1 MYSQFNEEEIIC
13 NYFSNRLGIVLDIG
27 ANDGKTFSNSLALIE
42 KGWSAIC
49 VEPTEEAFVRLFNL
63 HKNNSLVVCLN
74 NAITEKS
81 GTNVMLV
88 NGVHYKDDVGLL
100 SIVCGENF
108 DVTKPI
114 EKNEYNW
121 QNYQIVKTLTFEDMV
136 SEITINIE
144 KGIDLIT
151 VDAEG
156 YDYDILKQIDL
167 QKYNTKMVI
176 VETDNL
182 SSTNQKFEILL
193 QQQGFKLYA
202 NTITNLIYTKQ

>member
-13 NYFSNRLGIVLDIG
+13 NYFLNKLGIVLDIG

-49 VEPTEEAFVRLFNL
+49 VEPTEEAFRRLMNL
-63 HKNNSLVVCLN
+63 HKNNSLVNCINV
-74 NAITEKS
+74 AITEKS

-114 EKNEYNW
+114 EKNQYNW
-121 QNYQIVKTLTFEDMV
+121 QNYQIVKSLTFQDMI
-136 SEITINIE
+136 SEITMNIE
-144 KGIDLIT
+144 NGIDLIT
-151 VDAEG
+151 LDAEG
-156 YDYDILKQIDL
+156 YDYEILRQIDL
-167 QKYNTKMVI
+167 KKYNVQMVI

-182 SSTNQKFEILL
+182 PTTNEKFQILL
-193 QQQGFKLYA
+193 QQQGFNLHA
-202 NTITNLIYTKQ
+202 NTITNLIFTNK

>member
-49 VEPTEEAFVRLFNL
+49 IEPTEEAFVRLFNL

-74 NAITEKS
+74 VAITEKS

-121 QNYQIVKTLTFEDMV
+121 QNYQTVKTLTFEDMV

-193 QQQGFKLYA
+193 QQQGFKLHA
-202 NTITNLIYTKQ
+202 NTITNLIYTKK

>member
-63 HKNNSLVVCLN
+63 HKSNSLVVCLN
-74 NAITEKS
+74 VAITEKS

-121 QNYQIVKTLTFEDMV
+121 QNYQTVKTLTFEEMV

-182 SSTNQKFEILL
+182 ASTNEKFEILL
-193 QQQGFKLYA
+193 QQQGFKLHA

>member
-63 HKNNSLVVCLN
+63 HKSNSLVVCLN
-74 NAITEKS
+74 VAITEKS

-121 QNYQIVKTLTFEDMV
+121 QNYQTVKTLTFEDMV

-182 SSTNQKFEILL
+182 ASTNEKFEILL
-193 QQQGFKLYA
+193 QQQGFKLHA